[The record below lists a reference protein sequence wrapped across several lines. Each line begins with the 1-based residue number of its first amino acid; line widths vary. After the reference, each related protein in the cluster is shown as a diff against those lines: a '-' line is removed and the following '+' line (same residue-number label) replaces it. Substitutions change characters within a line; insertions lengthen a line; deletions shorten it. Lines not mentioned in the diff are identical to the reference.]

1 MHLGLQKAAAE
12 LVSPGGGTRMSD
24 SNDRLLGEM
33 LVKGQQITESQ
44 LKMAQETQKQV
55 AGARLGTIL
64 VKLRYID
71 EEKLAAFLGKQLNL
85 PVLQLKDLVCS
96 PQVSALIDLEVMEK
110 KMVLPIRRTED
121 ALLVAADDPL
131 DYNAFDEIRFL
142 TGLRTETAVATRT
155 DIQKAIDYYFHG
167 RPCEELAGAEAKRG
181 ATDASAGVSGSK
193 GTSATPTEVLQAL
206 VELLISK
213 GVVTREELTGRLK
226 GSKKDE
232 AQAK

>member
-1 MHLGLQKAAAE
+1 
-12 LVSPGGGTRMSD
+12 MSD

-55 AGARLGTIL
+55 SGSKLGTIL

-71 EEKLAAFLGKQLNL
+71 EDKLASFMGTQLNL

-110 KMVLPIRRTED
+110 KMVLPVRRTED

-155 DIQKAIDYYFHG
+155 NIKKAIDYYFHA
-167 RPCEELAGAEAKRG
+167 RPCEELKASEAARRTAVDEASKESGTTAG
-181 ATDASAGVSGSK
+181 
-193 GTSATPTEVLQAL
+193 PTQVLQAL
-206 VELLISK
+206 VELLIAK
-213 GVVTREELTGRLK
+213 GVVTREELTGRLT
-226 GSKKDE
+226 GKKKEE
-232 AQAK
+232 AEAK

>member
-1 MHLGLQKAAAE
+1 
-12 LVSPGGGTRMSD
+12 MSD

-55 AGARLGTIL
+55 TGSKLGTIL

-71 EEKLAAFLGKQLNL
+71 EDELASFMGKQLNL

-155 DIQKAIDYYFHG
+155 NIKKAIDYYFHA
-167 RPCEELAGAEAKRG
+167 RPCEELKAAEAARRT
-181 ATDASAGVSGSK
+181 ATDEANKAAGK
-193 GTSATPTEVLQAL
+193 TGTTAGPTQVLQAL
-206 VELLISK
+206 VELLIAK
-213 GVVTREELTGRLK
+213 GVVTRDELTGRLS
-226 GSKKDE
+226 GEKKE
-232 AQAK
+232 GAETK

>member
-1 MHLGLQKAAAE
+1 
-12 LVSPGGGTRMSD
+12 MSD

-55 AGARLGTIL
+55 TGARLGSIL

-71 EEKLAAFLGKQLNL
+71 EEKLASFLGQQLNL
-85 PVLQLKDLVCS
+85 PLLHLRDLICS

-155 DIQKAIDYYFHG
+155 NIKKAIDYYFHG
-167 RPCEELAGAEAKRG
+167 RPCEELEAAELSRRAVG
-181 ATDASAGVSGSK
+181 EAPGEQTGSK
-193 GTSATPTEVLQAL
+193 GTAAAPTQVLQAL
-206 VELLISK
+206 VELLIAK
-213 GVVTREELTGRLK
+213 GVVTRDELTGRLT
-226 GSKKDE
+226 GKKKEE
-232 AQAK
+232 AEAK

>member
-1 MHLGLQKAAAE
+1 
-12 LVSPGGGTRMSD
+12 MSD

-85 PVLQLKDLVCS
+85 PVLKLKDLVCS

-155 DIQKAIDYYFHG
+155 NIQKAIDYYFHG
-167 RPCEELAGAEAKRG
+167 RPCEELSSEESSRRAAVE
-181 ATDASAGVSGSK
+181 SGNDQTPSK
-193 GTSATPTEVLQAL
+193 GTAAAPTQVLQAL
-206 VELLISK
+206 VELLITK
-213 GVVTREELTGRLK
+213 GVVTREELTSRLT
-226 GSKKDE
+226 GAKKEE
-232 AQAK
+232 AKAK

>member
-1 MHLGLQKAAAE
+1 
-12 LVSPGGGTRMSD
+12 MSD

-55 AGARLGTIL
+55 AGSKLGTIL

-71 EEKLAAFLGKQLNL
+71 EDKLASFLGQQLNL
-85 PVLQLKDLVCS
+85 PVLQLKDLVCA

-155 DIQKAIDYYFHG
+155 NIKKAIDYYFHA
-167 RPCEELAGAEAKRG
+167 RPCEELKAAEASQRTAAETAGETKGAE
-181 ATDASAGVSGSK
+181 
-193 GTSATPTEVLQAL
+193 GTSATPTQVLQAL
-206 VELLISK
+206 VELLIAK
-213 GVVTREELTGRLK
+213 GVVTREELTGRLTQE
-226 GSKKDE
+226 KKEGAE
-232 AQAK
+232 AK